1 MHPLSRIIFLMI
13 ALLPWHLQAEQV
25 VWHRSPLD
33 FGNNRYVY
41 DIELLRLALEKTRP
55 AYGDY
60 QLLGLPATNYARLLH
75 SLIQNTHPNL
85 ILEISYDKKLVES
98 QGLTF
103 INFPIDLGI
112 IGYRVCFVNPAIK
125 EKIKQVQ
132 TLDELRKYS
141 IGQGVGWADI
151 AILRHNG
158 FNVVEV
164 SSYVSLFKMVA
175 GGRFDLFCRGANE
188 LMEEF
193 EQYKE
198 IGKLTYDESFA
209 LVYRMPRFFY
219 LNGNNPL
226 LKKRIE
232 EGLHIAYNDG
242 SLLELWRKENQLS
255 IDFAK
260 MRGRKI
266 FYLENPMI
274 RGLSE
279 DYARYFV
286 DPLALPDQPLTPGTK
301 PDNQLPDSAH

>member
-1 MHPLSRIIFLMI
+1 MI

-85 ILEISYDKKLVES
+85 ILEISYDKKLEES

-193 EQYKE
+193 EQYKD

-279 DYARYFV
+279 DYTRYFV
-286 DPLALPDQPLTPGTK
+286 DPLALPDQRLKPGTK

>member
-1 MHPLSRIIFLMI
+1 MSSIIRLFFLMI
-13 ALLPWHLQAEQV
+13 AVLAAQSQAEQI

-41 DIELLRLALEKTRP
+41 DIEILRLALEKTRP
-55 AYGDY
+55 TYGDY
-60 QLLGLPATNYARLLH
+60 ELRGLPATNYARLLH

-85 ILEISYDKKLVES
+85 VLEISYDKKLEQS
-98 QGLTF
+98 HGLTF

-112 IGYRVCFVNPAIK
+112 IGYRVCFVNPAVK
-125 EKIKQVQ
+125 EPIKQAQ
-132 TLDELRKYS
+132 TLEELKKYT

-158 FNVVEV
+158 FNVIEV

-175 GGRFDLFCRGANE
+175 GGRFDLLCRGANE

-198 IGKLTYDESFA
+198 IGKLTYDESFV

-219 LNGNNPL
+219 LNANNPL

-232 EGLHIAYNDG
+232 EGLLIAYNDG

-255 IDFAK
+255 IDFAN
-260 MRGRKI
+260 MRNRKV
-266 FYLENPMI
+266 FYLDNPMI
-274 RGLSE
+274 RDLPR
-279 DYARYFV
+279 DYAQYFV
-286 DPLALPDQPLTPGTK
+286 DPLNMPAQPLTHTP
-301 PDNQLPDSAH
+301 PPNNQ